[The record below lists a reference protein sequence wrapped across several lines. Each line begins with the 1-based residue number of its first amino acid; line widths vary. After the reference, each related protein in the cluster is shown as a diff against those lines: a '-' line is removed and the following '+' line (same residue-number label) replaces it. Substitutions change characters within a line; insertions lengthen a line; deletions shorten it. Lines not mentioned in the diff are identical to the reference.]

1 MSPPNCVGLTVCI
14 TARYS
19 SLLPKALL
27 ICCLLAPP
35 ASSGK
40 GGGNRER
47 ERGERFTLFSFFS
60 VSVKINFYQADF
72 GQTVRLQHGV
82 IVESCYIWMIGWN
95 NS

>member
-47 ERGERFTLFSFFS
+47 ERGERFTLFFFFQFQLKS
-60 VSVKINFYQADF
+60 IFTRQTSDKPFVCSTVSLLN
-72 GQTVRLQHGV
+72 RV
-82 IVESCYIWMIGWN
+82 ISG
-95 NS
+95 

>member
-40 GGGNRER
+40 GGGNRESER
-47 ERGERFTLFSFFS
+47 ERGRQIYPGGFFLPIFQFKSFFTRQTS
-60 VSVKINFYQADF
+60 DKPFICSTVSLLNRVTA
-72 GQTVRLQHGV
+72 GR
-82 IVESCYIWMIGWN
+82 
-95 NS
+95 